1 MTKQNILKQIRRA
14 GVIGAGGAGFP
25 AYKKLETDAE
35 HIIANGVECEP
46 LLYKDRET
54 MVREKERFI
63 EGLRIIRNMTGARK
77 VTIALKS
84 KNKDIA
90 DMLEP
95 LASPEGMD
103 IFIMN
108 DIYPAGDEYILVYD
122 VTGRRIPVGGYPT
135 QIGVV
140 VNNVETIVNVAYA
153 VRNKP
158 VTHKFVTI
166 TGAVKEPVTAYVPIG
181 IGFADCI
188 ALAGGV
194 TINNPVILTDGVMM
208 GGVERDFT
216 SHISKTSGG
225 LIVLPENH
233 PIVVRKTAPRK
244 SYMTVGHS
252 ACDQCS
258 FCTELCPRYLLG
270 YPIQPHLVMRSLQF
284 VGNQSELL
292 SRWAGACCECNICSL
307 FACPESLDPK
317 SICVDTKDQLRETN
331 GHFTA
336 AELSGIH
343 LDVHPRR
350 KGREVPVPMLYQR
363 LGLKRY
369 DRKAP
374 FHEVPVMP
382 KSVCI
387 PLDSH
392 VGSPAKP
399 TVERGDFVRSGDI
412 IADVSEASLGC
423 PVHASIDGI
432 VTEITSMNI
441 TISDKQ

>member
-1 MTKQNILKQIRRA
+1 MNKQNILKQIRRA

-25 AYKKLETDAE
+25 AYKKLEADAE

-46 LLYKDRET
+46 LLYKDRES

-63 EGLRIIRNMTGARK
+63 EGLRIMRNITGARK

-95 LASPEGMD
+95 LASREEMD
-103 IFIMN
+103 IFVMN
-108 DIYPAGDEYILVYD
+108 DIYPAGDEYILVYE
-122 VTGRRIPVGGYPT
+122 VTGRKISIGGYPT

-153 VRNKP
+153 VENKP
-158 VTHKFVTI
+158 VTRKLITI
-166 TGAVKEPVTAYVPIG
+166 AGAVREPVTINVPVG
-181 IGFADCI
+181 ISHKDCI
-188 ALAGGV
+188 SLAGGV
-194 TINNPVILTDGVMM
+194 TIDNPVLLTDGVMM
-208 GGVERDFT
+208 GGVERDFS

-225 LIVLPENH
+225 LIVLPDDH
-233 PIVVRKTAPRK
+233 LLVVRKTAPRK
-244 SYMTVGHS
+244 NYMTVGHS

-317 SICVDTKDQLRETN
+317 SICVDTKGRLRETGSN
-331 GHFTA
+331 FTA

-363 LGLKRY
+363 LGIKKY

-374 FHEVPVMP
+374 FREVPVMP
-382 KSVCI
+382 DSVCI

-392 VGSPAKP
+392 VGKPALA
-399 TVERGDFVRSGDI
+399 TVEKGDFVRAGDI
-412 IADVSEASLGC
+412 IADVSEESLGC

-432 VTEITSMNI
+432 VTELTSISI
-441 TISDKQ
+441 TISNKH